1 MGYLSRSDI
10 LAVGFKTAE
19 VEIEGGK
26 VLVRALSSAETEE
39 LGFAMYR
46 DGKVD
51 PANAKGRMPQIAIWC
66 ALGEDGKPIF
76 HRGDAGRV
84 AKLPWGVVSTIATK
98 ALALSDLVEDEDAK
112 GESESDEAAVPNE

>member
-1 MGYLSRSDI
+1 MGYLSRSDV

-39 LGFAMYR
+39 LGFAMYT
-46 DGKVD
+46 DGKID
-51 PANAKGRMPQIAIWC
+51 PANAKGRMPQIVIWC
-66 ALGEDGKPIF
+66 AIGEDEKPLF

-84 AKLPWGVVSTIATK
+84 AKMPWGIVSAIATK
-98 ALALSDLVEDEDAK
+98 ALELSGLVEAEGSED
-112 GESESDEAAVPNE
+112 ESEPVEAAAPNG